1 MEFIMKTK
9 KTGRPRKFKSPDEMA
24 PLIDKYFKE
33 ADDRKQPYTVPGLAL
48 ALGFSYRQGPWEYA
62 KKYSK
67 FTDTIKK
74 ARLRIEEQR
83 NVQLISERNAA
94 GKIFD
99 LCNNFGWEQPHKIEH
114 FHDPGPDSIIIRYQN
129 KSKNQVEKAEG
140 NLSEILNDVQGVTR
154 GLPNRSQRKI
164 RE

>member
-1 MEFIMKTK
+1 MTK
-9 KTGRPRKFKSPDEMA
+9 KKKTPVGRPRKFKLPEEMV

-33 ADDRKQPYTVPGLAL
+33 ADAKDQPYTIPGLAL

-62 KKYSK
+62 KKYPD

-99 LCNNFGWEQPHKIEH
+99 LCNNFNWVQPNKIENS
-114 FHDPGPDSIIIRYQN
+114 HDPGPDRIIITYYN
-129 KSKNQVEKAEG
+129 ESKNQVEKAEG
-140 NLSEILNDVQGVTR
+140 SLSEILNDVAGATR
-154 GLPNRSQRKI
+154 GLPNRTQKKLG
-164 RE
+164 E